1 MHLRGGLDGGV
12 RVHTSTIPSKT
23 MREAILQLAG
33 FSVEQHLRELFF
45 RRLGLIVRL
54 ICRLMH
60 LTVMYGTVQ

>member
-1 MHLRGGLDGGV
+1 
-12 RVHTSTIPSKT
+12 